1 MEAYREHYGTQN
13 VLICLLKE
21 CMNNLDQNKIIGAI
35 LFDLSKGLPDESM
48 KPPSTSTNILN
59 PLLNYAGTKIRVEF
73 KGSCLKQDEI
83 SFHHGK
89 MVNTYII
96 YQTDKT
102 FDVSSY
108 PALENC
114 FFGAVKLTK
123 HSDIDQ

>member
-1 MEAYREHYGTQN
+1 
-13 VLICLLKE
+13 
-21 CMNNLDQNKIIGAI
+21 
-35 LFDLSKGLPDESM
+35 
-48 KPPSTSTNILN
+48 
-59 PLLNYAGTKIRVEF
+59 
-73 KGSCLKQDEI
+73 
-83 SFHHGK
+83 

-96 YQTDKT
+96 YETDKT